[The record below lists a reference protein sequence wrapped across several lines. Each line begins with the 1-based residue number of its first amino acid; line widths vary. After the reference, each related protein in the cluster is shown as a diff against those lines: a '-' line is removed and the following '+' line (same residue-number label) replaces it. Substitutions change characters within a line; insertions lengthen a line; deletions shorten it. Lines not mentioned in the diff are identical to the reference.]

1 MPGGPFAEVL
11 TQSTAALSL
20 VALLALSGCGGA
32 AGSGSPDGLGGT
44 PNPGG
49 TGDTGGTGGPSIA
62 WGPRLDSSGL
72 SAIIGA
78 TDDFGADIAGALA
91 RAARAVPN
99 GASQSSLAT
108 DGRTDGEM
116 SVRVV
121 RDDGGNLVHEIG
133 DGAGVVLR
141 VPGPRP
147 EGASLA
153 LFTDLIP
160 GIEPDLSSYPH
171 ELLGIWALDGDI
183 GAFWGKSPAVP
194 RVVFGPRTPTG
205 SATYEGDAVG
215 LHAADGTAVRFL
227 ADVEIV
233 ADFDS
238 NKVYGKVDKFR
249 TLTGKAFD
257 GLAVKLGATGFPSN
271 GDPFS
276 GETSAGI
283 PGDGHWGARWSD
295 GEGEM
300 MGGTFGI
307 AAADGSFSLLGA
319 FSACHCAF
327 TAGGNDDEPV
337 ATSQ

>member
-1 MPGGPFAEVL
+1 MPGGHFAEVL
-11 TQSTAALSL
+11 TRSTTALAL
-20 VALLALSGCGGA
+20 LALLALSGCGGA
-32 AGSGSPDGLGGT
+32 AGSGSPDRIDGA
-44 PNPGG
+44 PNTGG
-49 TGDTGGTGGPSIA
+49 TGDTGGPSIA

-72 SAIIGA
+72 SAVIGA

-121 RDDGGNLVHEIG
+121 RDEGGNLVHEIG
-133 DGAGVVLR
+133 DGAGIVLR
-141 VPGPRP
+141 APGPRP
-147 EGASLA
+147 QGAGLA

-183 GAFWGKSPAVP
+183 GAIWGKSPAVP
-194 RVVFGPRTPTG
+194 RMVFGSRTPTG
-205 SATYEGDAVG
+205 TATYVGDAVG
-215 LHAADGTAVRFL
+215 LHAADGTATRFL

-233 ADFDS
+233 ADFGS
-238 NKVYGKVDKFR
+238 NTVHGRVDRFR

-257 GLAVKLGATGFPSN
+257 GLAVTLDATGLPRN

-327 TAGGNDDEPV
+327 AAGGNVDEPV
-337 ATSQ
+337 AKDQ